1 MPKENRDVE
10 AVLSKT
16 STGWRPN
23 WSIIFGIAVI
33 LAAGAAWYW
42 WAGSGT
48 PSAAQYV
55 TETVDRG
62 DITVSVTATGSVE
75 PTNRVE
81 ISSELSGTI
90 RSVEFDFNDTIKAGD
105 VLARLDTQTL
115 EANQTRARAN
125 VTAAEAK
132 IAEVQVTLDETRK
145 AYERATQLAE
155 KGLTSNQAL
164 LTAKSSFDRAA
175 ASMKSAEANLAI
187 AMADL
192 VLNEA
197 NLAKACICS
206 PIDGVVLE
214 RNVEVGQIVAAS
226 FSAPVLFIL
235 AEDLAHM
242 QLQVDI
248 DEADIG
254 LVDNGDQAMFTV
266 EAYYNKSFPAVIS
279 ELRYA
284 PLTVNGVV
292 TYKAILAIDN
302 AELLLR
308 PGMTATAEI
317 IVAESHDVL
326 QVPNAALRFTPPAS
340 SSETSDGGGLFG
352 LSPPS
357 ASNSGNVNVADTEGR
372 RTVWVLR
379 GDTPQPV
386 LVTTGA
392 TDGISTEIV
401 DGDLISGDPV
411 IVDIGAS

>member
-1 MPKENRDVE
+1 MPNANRDVE
-10 AVLSKT
+10 AVLSEA

-23 WSIIFGIAVI
+23 WPVIIGIAAI
-33 LAAGAAWYW
+33 LTAGTAWYW
-42 WAGSGT
+42 GTVSGT
-48 PSAAQYV
+48 SSAAQYV

-75 PTNRVE
+75 PTNQVE

-125 VTAAEAK
+125 VTVAEAR
-132 IAEVQVTLDETRK
+132 ISEVQVTLDETKK

-164 LTAKSSFDRAA
+164 LTAKSSFNRTT
-175 ASMKSAEANLAI
+175 ASMKSAEANLAV
-187 AMADL
+187 AKADL

-206 PIDGVVLE
+206 PIDGIVLE

-226 FSAPVLFIL
+226 FSAPVLFTL

-254 LVDNGDQAMFTV
+254 LVDDGDQAMFTV

-317 IVAESHDVL
+317 TVAESRNVL
-326 QVPNAALRFTPPAS
+326 RVPNAALRFTPPAS
-340 SSETSDGGGLFG
+340 SSETPDSGGLLG
-352 LSPPS
+352 LSSPG
-357 ASNSGNVNVADTEGR
+357 ASNSGNVSTAGAEGQ

-379 GDTPQPV
+379 EDTPRPV

-392 TDGISTEIV
+392 TDGISTEIIA
-401 DGDLISGDPV
+401 GDLTSGDPV